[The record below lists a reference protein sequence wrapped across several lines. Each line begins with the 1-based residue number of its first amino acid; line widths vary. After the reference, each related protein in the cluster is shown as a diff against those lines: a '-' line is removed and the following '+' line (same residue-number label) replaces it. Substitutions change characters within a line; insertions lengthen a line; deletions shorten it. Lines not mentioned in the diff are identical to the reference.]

1 MLRRNRITPHG
12 PQLIHNI
19 ISLRQDQETPPS
31 QGNQKMDFDKIDP
44 QDPDVI
50 IHEADKKFGLKS
62 LNLMNNLRKSQTLC
76 DVNISVGD
84 QTFATHK
91 IVLAAFSNYFWAMFT
106 GDMAEAKQDTIT
118 MKEVDAKAMEL
129 LIEYAYTGR
138 VEIRADIV
146 QQLLYA
152 ASLLQLSDV
161 QISCSDFLKRQLHPT
176 NCLGIRNIA
185 DIHTCTDLVI
195 ASERFA
201 QKHFSEVVKEEEFLL
216 LPKTHLIE
224 LISSEELNVN
234 CEEEVYTA
242 IMRWAYH
249 DKDKRKDDIADL
261 LQRIRLPLLSPNF
274 LVDTVEAEE
283 LIKQDIKCRDLLD
296 EAKNYH
302 MLPDRK
308 GKFTRD
314 KLKPRKSTVGLV
326 YCVGGMDTTSQSL
339 NCVERYDFGS
349 GKVSIVASMNTLRS
363 GVGVAVIDGKIY
375 AVGGHDGTQYLN
387 SVECY
392 DPASK
397 RWKYVASMTRSRR
410 YVAVGTLNGLLYAV
424 GGYTGT
430 LVLDD
435 VEVYDPRTNQWKFIM
450 SMNCRRRHV
459 AVGVLDGHLYAVGG
473 HDGNNYLKSME
484 RFDPK
489 TNSWTMMSSMGA
501 RRGGVGVATLGGKLY
516 AMGGYDGTSNLS
528 TLERYYPEDDRWSFV
543 APMNQC
549 RSGLG
554 VAVVGNHIYAI
565 AGHDGAQYLN
575 TVEMFDPR
583 VGEWVGR
590 ATIGTSRAVAGVAV
604 LNDRL

>member
-1 MLRRNRITPHG
+1 MSRGARRTPYG
-12 PQLIHNI
+12 PQLIDYTTF
-19 ISLRQDQETPPS
+19 LRHYQETRPFS
-31 QGNQKMDFDKIDP
+31 RYRMDFDKMDQ

-50 IHEADKKFGLKS
+50 IHEAEKNFGLKALS
-62 LNLMNNLRKSQTLC
+62 LMNDLRKSKTLC
-76 DVNISVGD
+76 DITISVGD
-84 QTFATHK
+84 STFAAHK
-91 IVLAAFSNYFWAMFT
+91 VVLAALSNYFCAMFT
-106 GDMAEAKQDTIT
+106 GDMAEAQQDTIV
-118 MKEVDAKAMEL
+118 MKEVDPKAVEL

-138 VEIRADIV
+138 VEIRADVV
-146 QQLLYA
+146 QHLLYA
-152 ASLLQLSDV
+152 ASLLQLTSV
-161 QISCSDFLKRQLHPT
+161 QVSCSNFLKNQLHPT

-195 ASERFA
+195 ASERYA

-216 LPKTHLIE
+216 LPKTQLIE

-234 CEEEVYTA
+234 CEEEVYNA

-249 DKDKRKDDIADL
+249 DKDNRKDYIAEL

-274 LVDTVEAEE
+274 LVDTVEAED

-302 MLPDRK
+302 MLPERR
-308 GKFTRD
+308 GKYTRD
-314 KLKPRKSTVGLV
+314 KVKPRKSTVGLV

-339 NCVERYDFGS
+339 SCVERYDFS
-349 GKVSIVASMNTLRS
+349 SNKVSIVASMNTPRS

-375 AVGGHDGTQYLN
+375 AVGGHDGSQYLN

-392 DPASK
+392 DPSAK
-397 RWKYVASMTRSRR
+397 RWKYVASMSRPRR

-435 VEVYDPRTNQWKFIM
+435 VEVYDPKTNQWKFVM

-459 AVGVLDGHLYAVGG
+459 AVGVLDNYLYAVGG

-484 RFDPK
+484 RYDPK
-489 TNSWTMMSSMGA
+489 TNTWTLMSNMGA
-501 RRGGVGVATLGGKLY
+501 RRGGVGVAVLGHRLY

-528 TLERYYPEDDRWSFV
+528 TLERYYPEDDRWTFV

-554 VAVVGNHIYAI
+554 VAVVGNFIYAI

-575 TVEMFDPR
+575 TVEVFDPR
-583 VGEWVGR
+583 VGEWSQRG
-590 ATIGTSRAVAGVAV
+590 TIGTSRAVAGVAV